1 MDFRNGFDLAL
12 LGACVWTISSI
23 ILPILK
29 LFNVIKLN
37 WWLCLLPLGIF
48 LLFGTWVFVGMIII
62 GKSLEKEKQQ
72 KRLIS

>member
-1 MDFRNGFDLAL
+1 MDGLE
-12 LGACVWTISSI
+12 WTIIGFFVWLIGSI
-23 ILPILK
+23 GLPILK
-29 LFNVIKLN
+29 LFSVIKIN